1 MIKADDLIRWV
12 REHAVSPSLMHING
26 WIRGDDLLGI
36 AEEVKNHEP
45 FDYNPVVQNR
55 QKK

>member
-12 REHAVSPSLMHING
+12 REHAVSPSLTHING

>member
-12 REHAVSPSLMHING
+12 REHAVSPSLTHING

-36 AEEVKNHEP
+36 AKEVKKREP
-45 FDYNPVVQNR
+45 FDYIPPA
-55 QKK
+55 QKQDKT